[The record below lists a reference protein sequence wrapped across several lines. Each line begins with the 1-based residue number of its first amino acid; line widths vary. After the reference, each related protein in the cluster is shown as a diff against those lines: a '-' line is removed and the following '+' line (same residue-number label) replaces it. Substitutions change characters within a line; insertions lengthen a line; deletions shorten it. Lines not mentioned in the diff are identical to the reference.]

1 MAEESVNCLYNN
13 LKDPLQSG
21 LGGKAPV
28 WAPWR
33 YEEPETWER
42 LFPPKQCPGLQGPA
56 WAPLRLQQREE
67 QILPCPARSILR
79 QDPLGTKCFQ
89 CSQIQAAG
97 SGFSTGHGWRSQEAP
112 YCPFREE
119 CWVCPQECT
128 LTSFPTKHSRLTASL
143 LPRVRLT
150 GPWQRSPAHSE
161 EVLPRARR
169 EMGTSEKKS
178 DVSEHLSQPGF
189 C

>member
-1 MAEESVNCLYNN
+1 MRN
-13 LKDPLQSG
+13 LK
-21 LGGKAPV
+21 LGRGSFHQAM
-28 WAPWR
+28 PW
-33 YEEPETWER
+33 
-42 LFPPKQCPGLQGPA
+42 PPGPSVGPA
-56 WAPLRLQQREE
+56 PAAAKGAEQRL
-67 QILPCPARSILR
+67 LCPARSILR

-89 CSQIQAAG
+89 CFQIQAAG
-97 SGFSTGHGWRSQEAP
+97 SGFSAGHGWRSQEAP

-161 EVLPRARR
+161 EVLPRAQR
-169 EMGTSEKKS
+169 EMGTSERKS